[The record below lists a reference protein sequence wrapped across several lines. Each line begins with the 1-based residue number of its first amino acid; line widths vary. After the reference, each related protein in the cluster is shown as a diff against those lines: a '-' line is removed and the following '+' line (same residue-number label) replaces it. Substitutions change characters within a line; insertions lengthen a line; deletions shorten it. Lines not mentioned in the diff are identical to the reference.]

1 MEIENE
7 IENDKKIEN
16 NVNLE
21 KEQKNFFDTT
31 LGKVIDT
38 GLDIGLRAIL
48 PDLIEDQ
55 VINIKNA
62 LIDNGINDGIHTAVD
77 SIIDFGKSFSGIFT
91 GKFDNIEQV
100 ETAIGQGGI
109 IDTTSDLLD
118 KAIIKIYQKGIIGS
132 QIKNL
137 ITKGKDLI
145 LSNVSSNLKNEINLQ
160 EKSFSNI
167 EENIS
172 NFNNFYNNKDFEGMT
187 KEYNKIQSEL
197 KKLIP
202 LENVLNKTKRIDILY
217 NLIKNNG
224 HNFILNENE
233 ISFIQKMN
241 I

>member
-160 EKSFSNI
+160 EKSFSDI
-167 EENIS
+167 EENIA

-197 KKLIP
+197 KKLFP
-202 LENVLNKTKRIDILY
+202 LENVLNETKRIDILY

-224 HNFILNENE
+224 HNFNLNENE
-233 ISFIQKMN
+233 ISFIKKMN

>member
-1 MEIENE
+1 M
-7 IENDKKIEN
+7 ENDKKIEN

-160 EKSFSNI
+160 EKSFSDI

-202 LENVLNKTKRIDILY
+202 LENVLNETKRIDILY

-224 HNFILNENE
+224 HNFNLNENE

>member
-160 EKSFSNI
+160 EKSFSDI
-167 EENIS
+167 EENIA

-202 LENVLNKTKRIDILY
+202 LENVLNETKRIDILY

-224 HNFILNENE
+224 HNFNLNENE

>member
-202 LENVLNKTKRIDILY
+202 LENVLNETKRIDILY

-224 HNFILNENE
+224 HNFNLNENE

>member
-38 GLDIGLRAIL
+38 GLDIGLRAVL

-172 NFNNFYNNKDFEGMT
+172 NFNNFYNDKDFEGMT

-202 LENVLNKTKRIDILY
+202 LENVLNETKRIDILY

-224 HNFILNENE
+224 HNFNLNENE

>member
-100 ETAIGQGGI
+100 ETAIGHGGI

-202 LENVLNKTKRIDILY
+202 LENVLNETKRIDILY

-224 HNFILNENE
+224 HNFNLNENE

>member
-1 MEIENE
+1 M
-7 IENDKKIEN
+7 
-16 NVNLE
+16 
-21 KEQKNFFDTT
+21 
-31 LGKVIDT
+31 
-38 GLDIGLRAIL
+38 RAIL

-172 NFNNFYNNKDFEGMT
+172 NFNNFYNDKDFEGMT

-202 LENVLNKTKRIDILY
+202 LENVLNETKRIDILY

-224 HNFILNENE
+224 HNFNLNENE

>member
-145 LSNVSSNLKNEINLQ
+145 LSNISSNLKNEINLQ

-202 LENVLNKTKRIDILY
+202 LENVLNETKRIDILY

-224 HNFILNENE
+224 HNFNLNENE

>member
-160 EKSFSNI
+160 EKSFSDI
-167 EENIS
+167 EENIA

-197 KKLIP
+197 KKLFP
-202 LENVLNKTKRIDILY
+202 LENVLNETKRIDILY

-224 HNFILNENE
+224 HNFNLNENE

>member
-1 MEIENE
+1 M
-7 IENDKKIEN
+7 ENDKKIEN
-16 NVNLE
+16 NVNIE

-172 NFNNFYNNKDFEGMT
+172 NFNNFYNDKDFEGMT

-202 LENVLNKTKRIDILY
+202 LENVLNETKRIDILY

-224 HNFILNENE
+224 HNFNLNENE

>member
-172 NFNNFYNNKDFEGMT
+172 NFNNFYNDKDFEGMT

-202 LENVLNKTKRIDILY
+202 LENVLNETKRIDILY

-224 HNFILNENE
+224 HNFNLNENE

>member
-172 NFNNFYNNKDFEGMT
+172 NFNNFYNNKDFEGMN

-202 LENVLNKTKRIDILY
+202 LENVLNETKRIDILY

-224 HNFILNENE
+224 HNFNLNENE

>member
-77 SIIDFGKSFSGIFT
+77 SIIDFGKVFLVYL
-91 GKFDNIEQV
+91 QV
-100 ETAIGQGGI
+100 
-109 IDTTSDLLD
+109 
-118 KAIIKIYQKGIIGS
+118 
-132 QIKNL
+132 NL
-137 ITKGKDLI
+137 II
-145 LSNVSSNLKNEINLQ
+145 
-160 EKSFSNI
+160 
-167 EENIS
+167 
-172 NFNNFYNNKDFEGMT
+172 
-187 KEYNKIQSEL
+187 
-197 KKLIP
+197 
-202 LENVLNKTKRIDILY
+202 
-217 NLIKNNG
+217 
-224 HNFILNENE
+224 
-233 ISFIQKMN
+233 
-241 I
+241 

>member
-160 EKSFSNI
+160 EKSFSDI
-167 EENIS
+167 EENIA
-172 NFNNFYNNKDFEGMT
+172 NFNNFYINKDFDGMT

-197 KKLIP
+197 KKLFP
-202 LENVLNKTKRIDILY
+202 LENVLNETKRIDILY

-224 HNFILNENE
+224 HNFNLNENE

>member
-1 MEIENE
+1 M
-7 IENDKKIEN
+7 ENDKKIEK

-202 LENVLNKTKRIDILY
+202 LENVLNETKRIDILY

-224 HNFILNENE
+224 HNFNLNENE

>member
-7 IENDKKIEN
+7 MENDKKIEK

-145 LSNVSSNLKNEINLQ
+145 LSNISSNLKNEINLQ

-202 LENVLNKTKRIDILY
+202 LENVLNETKRIDILY

-224 HNFILNENE
+224 HNFNLNENE

>member
-31 LGKVIDT
+31 LGKIIDT

-160 EKSFSNI
+160 EKSFSDI
-167 EENIS
+167 EENIA

-197 KKLIP
+197 KKLFP
-202 LENVLNKTKRIDILY
+202 LENVLNETKRIDILY

-224 HNFILNENE
+224 HNFNLNENE

>member
-1 MEIENE
+1 M
-7 IENDKKIEN
+7 ENDKKIEN

-160 EKSFSNI
+160 EKSFSDI

-202 LENVLNKTKRIDILY
+202 LENVLNETKRIDILY

-224 HNFILNENE
+224 HNFDLNENE

>member
-1 MEIENE
+1 MELENE

-202 LENVLNKTKRIDILY
+202 LENVLNETKRIDILY

-224 HNFILNENE
+224 HNFNLNENE

>member
-224 HNFILNENE
+224 HNFNLNENE